1 MNIYQLTY
9 LEKQKRL
16 GIKQYNFRLSEDE
29 AAAVRN
35 FINEVRDPA
44 HDNYIRPRPHQ
55 RHMQPEMV
63 PIVISAPVPTPEPV
77 YEPAAWDPITGHWH
91 NVGTPDYVRLK
102 GEQNHA

>member
-1 MNIYQLTY
+1 MSNYHKTY
-9 LEKQKRL
+9 HEKQKRL

-55 RHMQPEMV
+55 RHMQPV
-63 PIVISAPVPTPEPV
+63 VISAPAPEPAAADF
-77 YEPAAWDPITGHWH
+77 PAAWDPITGHWH
-91 NVGTPDYVRLK
+91 NAGTPDYVRLTEGK
-102 GEQNHA
+102 NHA